1 MFEMDD
7 SVAGPSFSCEKQR
20 LISLRGIKTKIQSF
34 YAHIK
39 ME

>member
-1 MFEMDD
+1 MFEMDE
-7 SVAGPSFSCEKQR
+7 SVAGPSFLVRSQR